1 LAVKPRNTLSAV
13 EIDSLHQRL
22 AERLERIGI
31 HTQPEVAVRILDLS
45 ADPNAQPRDYAAA
58 IRNDPGLSGRLLKLS
73 NSALFAQRKPV
84 TTVDRACVVLG
95 LERLKSIALGFHL
108 SRAACRGTARE
119 LTRSVWGRSVFRG
132 CLAAELARLHAP
144 GHVAEAFV
152 IGLMLD
158 AGVPLM
164 PKLVGDAY
172 ERLYDAFPAPRTLL
186 RAECEALEF
195 THVDVMAA
203 LQRLWRLPEVLA
215 RPIQWHHDRPRSATR
230 AEPVHALHRIAYV
243 VAGPELSV
251 SADLSVTRAPDSDA
265 GLYAEASQLL
275 GLHDSQIEEAVR
287 RASAEY
293 AATIDLFG
301 EIAKSIGDAE
311 DIFEC
316 IQMRLVRA
324 VDAQVEDSIRRE
336 HDMRRRFKFGDQCVE
351 VSRDKDG
358 FVACLFDSEGSP
370 LVTHR
375 FQQDAEDERT
385 VLAALGVEVCGC
397 DDTQRLREFIT
408 KAA

>member
-13 EIDSLHQRL
+13 EIDALHQRL

-58 IRNDPGLSGRLLKLS
+58 IRNDPGLSARLLKLS

-132 CLAAELARLHAP
+132 CLAAELARIHAP
-144 GHVAEAFV
+144 GYVAEAFV

-164 PKLVGDAY
+164 PKLVGEAY
-172 ERLYDAFPAPRTLL
+172 ERLYDGFRAPRMLL
-186 RAECEALEF
+186 RAECEVFEF

-215 RPIQWHHDRPRSATR
+215 RPIQLHHDRPRSTMR
-230 AEPVHALHRIAYV
+230 TEPVHALHRIAYV
-243 VAGPELSV
+243 VAGPELCV
-251 SADLSVTRAPDSDA
+251 SEDLRMLQGAEQDA
-265 GLYAEASQLL
+265 NLHAEAAQLL
-275 GLHDSQIEEAVR
+275 ELRDSQIEEAVR

-351 VSRDKDG
+351 VSRAEDG
-358 FVACLFDSEGSP
+358 FVACLFDSEGNP

-375 FQQDAEDERT
+375 FRKDSEDERT
-385 VLAALGVEVCGC
+385 VLAALGVEACGC
-397 DDTQRLREFIT
+397 DDVRRLGEFIT
-408 KAA
+408 QAA